1 MQEYSYDN
9 LLAKAKADGMVTEM
23 KMWQSAYQ
31 AAKYM
36 EMAQRGELSKEAYWA
51 FMREQ
56 HELFYGPHYNE
67 DFAKYD
73 VSNIRY
79 TGKSNDRR
87 SGEYWSKA
95 QIEDATKGMSFP
107 AGTTVWDKYVAFNSF
122 HADLCQVMED
132 EMILKAAH
140 KYFFQDEDSPD
151 GKIWKYMQAM
161 KKI

>member
-1 MQEYSYDN
+1 MKEYNYDMM
-9 LLAKAKADGMVTEM
+9 LAEAKAAGVVNEQ
-23 KMWQSAYQ
+23 KMWKSACM

-36 EMAQRGELSKEAYWA
+36 DMAQRGELTQEGYWR

-73 VSNIRY
+73 VANIRY

-87 SGEYWSKA
+87 TGEYWTKS
-95 QIEDATKGMSFP
+95 QIEEATKGMSFP
-107 AGTTVWDKYVAFNSF
+107 SGTTVWDKYVAFNSF
-122 HADLCQVMED
+122 YADMCQVLDD

-140 KYFFQDEDSPD
+140 KYFFQDEDAPE
-151 GKIWKYMQAM
+151 GKIWKYMQAL
-161 KKI
+161 KK